1 MLKTRKKTKK
11 QSPITINLF
20 KVCIALLICG
30 FTLTSC
36 DSDDTPKDELEEM
49 DDRQD
54 GLIILSSYSVDFGE
68 VNSNTNTA
76 KSNNDTVVPV
86 TLTNNSNEVLTGL
99 SASIDFPGKAAV
111 EFQFKA
117 LDPGESMT
125 VNFTFGPSNL
135 GPGVYTGEAVL
146 TPSIG
151 EEIKV
156 ELKATVI

>member
-1 MLKTRKKTKK
+1 MLKTNRKTKK

-49 DDRQD
+49 DDTQN

-68 VNSNTNTA
+68 VKSNTNTA
-76 KSNNDTVVPV
+76 KSNSDTIIPV
-86 TLTNNSNEVLTGL
+86 TLTNNSTEDLTGL
-99 SASIDFPGKAAV
+99 SSSINFPGKAAV
-111 EFQFKA
+111 QFKFTT
-117 LDPGESMT
+117 LKPGESMV

-135 GPGVYTGEAVL
+135 GPGEYTGEAIL

-151 EEIKV
+151 DEIKID
-156 ELKATVI
+156 LKATVI